1 MHTGTDLL
9 TSVDTGSPPMVKD
22 LEEVTKPY
30 VAELKNPKSW
40 SILQEMFTTRR
51 YMELVEFE
59 GNGKAPV
66 CPPLLLSLLLTF
78 AADPEMYHKMVVDRS
93 SDTRRAQGEPKHIID
108 DDDPVECPE
117 PRSFQ
122 AEDDQ
127 PTDMKAEPPPTSS
140 ILSSPV
146 TDSYLSKD
154 QVMHGTDHR
163 DRLLYDTVPSGRFMK
178 STYSE
183 QLPISYDRLTNHHSN
198 LQSMPQYVPMSVYA
212 RGQALEHQL
221 YQRTNGSIPGL
232 QQRADFSS
240 HALLTSQPTPMS
252 HWTVT
257 EAPDFCFSTQYQG
270 MHSQAPAMQPTTS
283 EQPILDDGPY
293 QVHQQDPL
301 QAIQFPMPVFNHHP
315 SQTAFSETREV
326 GTPRWGH
333 LAYRPVSSGE
343 TSISHLNDISIPPT
357 TEQLYQARLREH
369 SEFE

>member
-9 TSVDTGSPPMVKD
+9 ISVDTGSAPMVKD

-59 GNGKAPV
+59 GNGKSSSAHHGF
-66 CPPLLLSLLLTF
+66 LLLTF

-117 PRSFQ
+117 PRGSQ
-122 AEDDQ
+122 AEDDR
-127 PTDMKAEPPPTSS
+127 PADTKAELTPTSP

-154 QVMHGTDHR
+154 QVMHGTDHQ
-163 DRLLYDTVPSGRFMK
+163 DRLLYDTVPQGRFMMK

-212 RGQALEHQL
+212 HGQALEHHL
-221 YQRTNGSIPGL
+221 YQRTNRSVPGL
-232 QQRADFSS
+232 QQRVDFSS

-252 HWTVT
+252 HWPVT
-257 EAPDFCFSTQYQG
+257 EPPDFCFPTQYQG

-293 QVHQQDPL
+293 QVHQQDPN
-301 QAIQFPMPVFNHHP
+301 QAIQFAMPIFDHHP
-315 SQTAFSETREV
+315 PQTGFSDAREIC
-326 GTPRWGH
+326 TPRSGH
-333 LAYRPVSSGE
+333 LAYRPASSSQ
-343 TSISHLNDISIPPT
+343 TSISHLNDISVPPT
-357 TEQLYQARLREH
+357 TEQLYQVRLHEH